1 MNPGAHNQNFK
12 PQINSQGEK
21 ILKSLSTFREQMPWI
36 MGSSVAINLL
46 ALAIPLFM
54 LQVFDRIIARG
65 SIDTLT
71 IMAVGATA
79 AILLESILRIIRS
92 HLSAWIAAR
101 FEHRAMLEIASRTL
115 AMPLHEFERQG
126 AGAYQEQF
134 KGVQS
139 LKQFYSGQTFQQI
152 IDLPF
157 TLLYIAIVALINP
170 WIGLLLV
177 GGYFVFALVVFAF
190 SWRHNFLVKE
200 RKVLDLRRNNFL
212 VEVLNNIHTLKA
224 MAMESPM
231 LRRYERLHQ
240 AGAKAFQDLTYAL
253 DLASG
258 IGAIFS
264 PLMTML
270 VVALGA
276 YLVVTGDLSTGE
288 LAACILLG
296 LRSLGPIQRLGT
308 IYTRHKQE
316 RIMKADVANF
326 MVRPPLADSE
336 EGSALPK
343 RDANSIELRQV
354 SYTFPGMK
362 SPILSNVSLSVA
374 PGECV
379 MIYGGNGAGKTT
391 LLHLLSGVINPSQG
405 SVLLNGEDLKNFDAD
420 KIPERIAYLPQR
432 TQLFEGTLLDNI
444 SVFDANRMDGALEK
458 ASTMNIGEFVTKLPR
473 GWDSQVG
480 DAAAEAMPPGFKQRI
495 AMVRALSADPHV
507 ILFDDATA
515 AVDSQGEASVLAYLN
530 SVKGSHTIILVS
542 QRPSVQRLADR
553 VLTLKDGQLI
563 EGLHKE
569 TATAPALVST
579 AANPQQSL
587 HVSPSAPGD
596 SSGELWQRTQT
607 TIESTFKQVTDLAR
621 CLPPLLKALGWR
633 QSARDVAENLPYFTD
648 ALDLTGFENA
658 MAQLGFRPTEARCRL
673 GSLDSRTLPCL
684 FLPDDGPAFVVLAR
698 KGNSF
703 TVSHNAN
710 AAEAT
715 RTDLDLSGRAFFFT
729 KADPKAQAQQQESA
743 WVSKSVGRFRPL
755 IVQAGLSSI
764 VSGLVLITGSLF
776 IMAAYNQVIPSASIH
791 TLFYL
796 ALGVLLALIVGGFFI
811 FHRARILSTIAGRID
826 YLFGSTILQQIMGL
840 SPSMTERSAVG
851 AQMARISSFEAVRDL
866 FTGPIASTVL
876 ESPAT
881 VVVLIALAIINPVAL
896 IVVLIVLATYGL
908 LYWLLEPTSSRRVS
922 ELGRTST
929 RRNEFTVEMLQKMRT
944 IRECGSSQTWLKR
957 YREISAEA
965 AMASYNAEK
974 MSSTLVGISYFV
986 MMFAG
991 LMIVTITVPLTLS
1004 QALGPGA
1011 LLASMLL
1018 MWRVLGPIQTLFN
1031 NLTRIERVKVA
1042 IRQIDS
1048 LMKIRGERVQSTAS
1062 PIARGLTGK
1071 VEFQRVSFRYS
1082 LNVDPALVGVEFT
1095 AKAGELVAITGPNGG
1110 GKSTLFKLLL
1120 GMYQP
1125 QAGSILIDGVDLRQ
1139 LDPTE
1144 LRRLIGYAPQEAQF
1158 FRATISQNLRL
1169 AKPDA
1174 TEQEIRRALDMAGAL
1189 EETLALPKGL
1199 EDRIGDGFSEQLP
1212 ASLRQKLS
1220 LARAY
1225 LTGAPIMLFDEPGAG
1240 LDDYGDQR
1248 FMQTLQALK
1257 GQSTVFFISHR
1268 PSHIKLADT
1277 VLIFDRGYLR
1287 AAGKP
1292 ADLFKPPPARP
1303 SGTAPLQPA
1312 GA

>member
-1 MNPGAHNQNFK
+1 VNPNQQDQNFK
-12 PQINSQGEK
+12 PVIDPKGES
-21 ILKSLSTFREQMPWI
+21 ILRTLSTFREQMPWI
-36 MGSSVAINLL
+36 VSSSVAINLL

-54 LQVFDRIIARG
+54 LQVFDRVVARG

-71 IMAVGATA
+71 IIAVGATA
-79 AILLESILRIIRS
+79 AILLESFLRIIRS

-101 FEHRAMLEIASRTL
+101 FEHKAMIEIASRTL

-157 TLLYIAIVALINP
+157 TLLYILIVLLISV
-170 WIGLLLV
+170 WVGLLLLL
-177 GGYFVFALVVFAF
+177 GYAAFAGLVFII
-190 SWRHNFLVKE
+190 SKHHDFLVKE

-224 MAMESPM
+224 LAMESAM

-240 AGAKAFQDLTYAL
+240 AGAKAFQNLTYAL
-253 DLASG
+253 DLAAG

-276 YLVVTGDLSTGE
+276 FLVVAGDLTTGE

-296 LRSLGPIQRLGT
+296 LRSLAPIQRLGT

-316 RIMKADVANF
+316 NSMKADVANF
-326 MVRPPLADSE
+326 MTRPS
-336 EGSALPK
+336 LPDQNLTHPISVK
-343 RDANSIELRQV
+343 EANSIEVKDL
-354 SYTFPGMK
+354 SYSFPGMK
-362 SPILSNVSLSVA
+362 KPLLSKVSLSIQ

-379 MIYGGNGAGKTT
+379 MIYGGNGSGKTT
-391 LLHLLSGVINPSQG
+391 LLHLLSGVLAPNQGKVLINGHDIAQFDPST
-405 SVLLNGEDLKNFDAD
+405 VR
-420 KIPERIAYLPQR
+420 ERVAYLPQR
-432 TQLFEGTLLDNI
+432 THLFEGSLLDNI
-444 SVFDANRMDGALEK
+444 SVYNPERIDGALEK
-458 ASTMNIGEFVTKLPR
+458 ASALQIGDFVTKLPK
-473 GWDSQVG
+473 GWDSPVG
-480 DAAAEAMPPGFKQRI
+480 DAAAESMPPGFKQRI
-495 AMVRALSADPHV
+495 AVVRALSADPKI

-515 AVDSQGEASVLAYLN
+515 AVDSQGEASVLKYLN
-530 SVKGSHTIILVS
+530 EIKGKHTIVLVS
-542 QRPSVQRLADR
+542 QRPSIQRLADR
-553 VLTLKDGQLI
+553 VLTLKDGTLV
-563 EGLHKE
+563 EGLHKDAAPSAALATPPTL
-569 TATAPALVST
+569 TAQVSQGSDAPA
-579 AANPQQSL
+579 ADGQNN
-587 HVSPSAPGD
+587 
-596 SSGELWQRTQT
+596 LWQRAQSSVET
-607 TIESTFKQVTDLAR
+607 TFKNLTDLAC

-633 QSARDVAENLPYFTD
+633 QSARDLAENLPYFTD
-648 ALDLTGFENA
+648 TLDLTGFENT
-658 MAQLGFRPTEARCRL
+658 MAQLGFRPTDARCVL
-673 GSLDSRTLPCL
+673 GSLDARTLPCL
-684 FLPDDGPAFVVLAR
+684 FLPESGRAFVVLSR
-698 KGNSF
+698 KGNVF
-703 TVSHNAN
+703 QVAY
-710 AAEAT
+710 
-715 RTDLDLSGRAFFFT
+715 DVLSGEQSMTTLGLEGRAFFFA
-729 KADPKAQAQQQESA
+729 KADQKSVGQESE
-743 WVSKSVGRFRPL
+743 WVSKSLGRFRPL
-755 IVQAGLSSI
+755 VVQAGLSSI

-776 IMAAYNQVIPSASIH
+776 IMAAYNQIIPSGSTQ
-791 TLFYL
+791 TLFFL
-796 ALGVLLALIVGGFFI
+796 AFGVLLALIVGGFFI
-811 FHRARILSTIAGRID
+811 VHRAKILSTIAGRID

-866 FTGPIASTVL
+866 FTGPIASTIL

-881 VVVLIALAIINPVAL
+881 IVVLVALAIINPVSL
-896 IVVLIVLATYGL
+896 LVVLIVLAIYGV
-908 LYWLLEPTSSRRVS
+908 LYWLLEPATSRLVG
-922 ELGRTST
+922 EVGRTST
-929 RRNEFTVEMLQKMRT
+929 KRNEFTVEMLQKMRT
-944 IRECGSSQTWLKR
+944 IRECGGSQTWLR
-957 YREISAEA
+957 RFREISAEA
-965 AMASYNAEK
+965 AMASFKAEK
-974 MSSTLVGISYFV
+974 MSAALVGISYFV

-1004 QALGPGA
+1004 QTLGPGA
-1011 LLASMLL
+1011 LLASMML

-1042 IRQIDS
+1042 VNQINN
-1048 LMKIRGERVQSTAS
+1048 LMKIKGERVQSNAS
-1062 PIARGLTGK
+1062 PIARGLKGR

-1082 LNVDPALVGVEFT
+1082 LNVDPALVGVEFA
-1095 AKAGELVAITGPNGG
+1095 AKPGDLIAITGPNGG

-1139 LDPTE
+1139 LDPIE
-1144 LRRLIGYAPQEAQF
+1144 LRRLIGYAPQEAHF
-1158 FRATISQNLRL
+1158 FRATISQNMRL

-1174 TEQEIRRALDMAGAL
+1174 TDQEILHALEMAGAL

-1199 EDRIGDGFSEQLP
+1199 EDRLGDGFSEQLP

-1225 LTGAPIMLFDEPGAG
+1225 LTNAPIMLFDEPGAG

-1248 FMQTLQALK
+1248 FMQSLNQLK
-1257 GQSTVFFISHR
+1257 GRSTVFYISHR

-1292 ADLFKPPPARP
+1292 SDLFKSPPAASASP
-1303 SGTAPLQPA
+1303 VNSAPLPA
-1312 GA
+1312 V